1 MQVVK
6 AIRWS
11 LAQYFVWCVP
21 NPVYVISFDA
31 PVCVPM
37 ALQLP
42 DTTSSG
48 GAAIDPPETTLTA
61 PTPGAVPAT
70 TRASLLRAVLRVV
83 APAVNAEHSPPE
95 DLTDVHGLC
104 IDRDTLLDPS
114 LTAKLVQHRD
124 ALKQAY
130 HTSALS
136 CLHQNSTQKQRAPGV
151 CLVRQLLKANGLRLA
166 PRVQSMG
173 YDKATGKK
181 RVRRYY
187 EVEEG

>member
-1 MQVVK
+1 
-6 AIRWS
+6 
-11 LAQYFVWCVP
+11 
-21 NPVYVISFDA
+21 
-31 PVCVPM
+31 M

-42 DTTSSG
+42 DTTSSSG
-48 GAAIDPPETTLTA
+48 GSAVDPSETTSATA
-61 PTPGAVPAT
+61 ATPGAVPAT

>member
-1 MQVVK
+1 
-6 AIRWS
+6 
-11 LAQYFVWCVP
+11 
-21 NPVYVISFDA
+21 
-31 PVCVPM
+31 M

-42 DTTSSG
+42 DTTSS
-48 GAAIDPPETTLTA
+48 AAGEDVDPSETTSATA
-61 PTPGAVPAT
+61 ATPGAVPAT
-70 TRASLLRAVLRVV
+70 TGAALLRTVLRVV

-151 CLVRQLLKANGLRLA
+151 
-166 PRVQSMG
+166 
-173 YDKATGKK
+173 
-181 RVRRYY
+181 
-187 EVEEG
+187 

>member
-1 MQVVK
+1 
-6 AIRWS
+6 
-11 LAQYFVWCVP
+11 
-21 NPVYVISFDA
+21 
-31 PVCVPM
+31 M

-42 DTTSSG
+42 DTDSSSTSSIGGGTDG
-48 GAAIDPPETTLTA
+48 GALDTALESTLALPVTATATPGTA
-61 PTPGAVPAT
+61 PEA
-70 TRASLLRAVLRVV
+70 TRAALLRQILHVV
-83 APAVNAEHSPPE
+83 APEVAAGHAPAT

-104 IDRDTLLDPS
+104 IDRDTLLDAS
-114 LTAKLVQHRD
+114 LTTKLVQHRD

-187 EVEEG
+187 EVVEGG